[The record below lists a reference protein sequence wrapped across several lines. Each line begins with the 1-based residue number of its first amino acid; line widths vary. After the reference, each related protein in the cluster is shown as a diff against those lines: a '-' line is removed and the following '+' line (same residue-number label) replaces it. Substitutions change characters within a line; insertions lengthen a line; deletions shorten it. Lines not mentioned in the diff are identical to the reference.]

1 MPDGIIGNNFD
12 KFLEKA
18 DRGFTLGERKKVNKV
33 GDKVYEKAMQSFL
46 DAHRRHVVYK
56 DGTQHLADTLT
67 HEIKEDGHYEIGF
80 SKRGR
85 KLILPVS
92 LTMGGGHVTNSA
104 DRMELPIRPSGT
116 TLLLVLVSKTTPK
129 WVKRWHEE
137 QKRLWTR
144 KRVVTNDTNR

>member
-80 SKRGR
+80 SKKGKKAYIARFLNDGWR
-85 KLILPVS
+85 PRNQFGGPYGIADPAEWNDFIARIGQQNDAK
-92 LTMGGGHVTNSA
+92 MGKAMARRAKKIMDEKAGGH
-104 DRMELPIRPSGT
+104 
-116 TLLLVLVSKTTPK
+116 
-129 WVKRWHEE
+129 
-137 QKRLWTR
+137 
-144 KRVVTNDTNR
+144 